1 MSLILVVDDERDACL
16 LLQRV
21 LSGSGHE
28 VHALDDAREAIRW
41 LQTHEPDLALLDI
54 KLRGGDGITVLE
66 HLRRD
71 HAHTKVMMITGYP
84 SVETASKALELGI
97 DDYLVK
103 PLEIDELEERVNKA
117 LGLIL

>member
-1 MSLILVVDDERDACL
+1 MSLILVVDDELDACL
-16 LLQRV
+16 LMQRV

-28 VHALDDAREAIRW
+28 VYALQDPREAMVW

-54 KLRGGDGITVLE
+54 KLRGGDGISVLE
-66 HLRRD
+66 HLRRS
-71 HAHTKVMMITGYP
+71 HTHTKVMMITGYP
-84 SVETASKALELGI
+84 SVETASRALELGI

-103 PLEIDELEERVNKA
+103 PLEIDELEQRVNKA